1 MLKMLGTFPKAFPK
15 ARQLPECIFPSGKF
29 PIEQFP
35 KRTMSV
41 VAAALG
47 PLVYS
52 SRSARPTEPII
63 SPPFQPVALG
73 I

>member
-15 ARQLPECIFPSGKF
+15 AWQLPECIFPIGNF
-29 PIEQFP
+29 PIVQFP
-35 KRTMSV
+35 KRTMSF

-52 SRSARPTEPII
+52 SRSARPPQAHPR
-63 SPPFQPVALG
+63 PPFQSVAWK